1 MCPGPTRLA
10 PKLKVSW
17 ATFTNACFDM
27 EAEAYKFL
35 AESMAVEE
43 AIAENAYVQGRKA
56 VEEAAAV

>member
-1 MCPGPTRLA
+1 
-10 PKLKVSW
+10 
-17 ATFTNACFDM
+17 M